1 MEQIIRA
8 VAERKIQEAIE
19 EGVFDN
25 LPGKGKPLQ
34 LDDDPFTPPHLRLAN
49 RILKN
54 AGVLPDWMQLE
65 KDIEA
70 ARSECSRMLAEM
82 ERSYPERLAA
92 LVSPESKQKFA
103 SWHARDRSEYL
114 RAIKQVNLE
123 IAKLS
128 LMAPSI
134 ERPFVPYRTRELTQA
149 FDERFPASPSAREV
163 GFSDNNHGVQPVDS
177 PPARESKIRSDAS
190 EAYRARRR

>member
-19 EGVFDN
+19 EGAFDD
-25 LPGKGKPLQ
+25 LPGKGRPLE

-70 ARSECSRMLAEM
+70 ARRECSRMLQEM
-82 ERSYPERLAA
+82 ETAYPQRHAA
-92 LVSPESKQKFA
+92 LDSPESMQKFA
-103 SWHARDRSEYL
+103 LWHARMRSEYL
-114 RAIKQVNLE
+114 RSIRQVNLE
-123 IAKLS
+123 IAKLC

-134 ERPFVPYRTRELTQA
+134 ERPFIPYQTREEA
-149 FDERFPASPSAREV
+149 RRFDERFPALA
-163 GFSDNNHGVQPVDS
+163 GVCVDV
-177 PPARESKIRSDAS
+177 ADEAGTRQSKIRTA
-190 EAYRARRR
+190 A